1 MSLQIKGVLKQI
13 ATLLSAVAPAGI
25 YPYAVSDDVH
35 EWKDRSFGYAQDDVH
50 GCAKFVGG
58 REPLAMTCMDALNS
72 WEAGRMK
79 VQNKRPVILSVA
91 EGSITPISINN
102 IPGRPAPC
110 SMPYFNKVYPYN
122 ERNN

>member
-50 GCAKFVGG
+50 GCAKFAGG
-58 REPLAMTCMDALNS
+58 REPLAMTRMDGKTDPSATLRMTCMDALNS
-72 WEAGRMK
+72 WEAGSR
-79 VQNKRPVILSVA
+79 
-91 EGSITPISINN
+91 
-102 IPGRPAPC
+102 
-110 SMPYFNKVYPYN
+110 
-122 ERNN
+122 